1 MHDVKLSAKNIKL
14 GFSTFFKRSIQA
26 KANIGVST
34 NDAWI
39 WHMLLQ
45 CYVVYGKEN
54 GWRYQ
59 VNEKSEV
66 RVMRKVSQDEL
77 DKAAAVYIIALQQFV
92 VRGVKHSS

>member
-1 MHDVKLSAKNIKL
+1 
-14 GFSTFFKRSIQA
+14 
-26 KANIGVST
+26 
-34 NDAWI
+34 
-39 WHMLLQ
+39 MLLQ

-54 GWRYQ
+54 NWRYQ

-66 RVMRKVSQDEL
+66 RVMRKVLQDEL

>member
-1 MHDVKLSAKNIKL
+1 
-14 GFSTFFKRSIQA
+14 
-26 KANIGVST
+26 
-34 NDAWI
+34 
-39 WHMLLQ
+39 MLLQ

>member
-1 MHDVKLSAKNIKL
+1 
-14 GFSTFFKRSIQA
+14 
-26 KANIGVST
+26 
-34 NDAWI
+34 
-39 WHMLLQ
+39 MLLQ
-45 CYVVYGKEN
+45 CYVVYGQEN